1 MRKRIFW
8 IAFAVLALVLVALRL
23 TFFHTVRIEGSS
35 MEGSLM
41 SGDIVLVTALHGPP
55 ERFDIVECRFPGRS
69 GTYIKRVIGLPGER
83 VEVSGYSVTID
94 GKTLLEEYVSTPA
107 EDFSIELG
115 NNEYLVLGDNRAE
128 SYDSREEDMGTLR
141 QEDFIGRVQ
150 FVLWPLHRVK

>member
-69 GTYIKRVIGLPGER
+69 DTYIKRVIGLPGENISL
-83 VEVSGYSVTID
+83 SGYSLTID
-94 GKTLLEEYVSTPA
+94 GETRLESYLSSPA
-107 EDFSIELG
+107 EDFSIILG
-115 NNEYLVLGDNRAE
+115 EDEYLVLGDNRSE
-128 SYDSREEDMGTLR
+128 SYDSREEDMGLLGSK
-141 QEDFIGRVQ
+141 DFIGRVQ
-150 FVLWPLHRVK
+150 LVLYPFRIIE

>member
-1 MRKRIFW
+1 M
-8 IAFAVLALVLVALRL
+8 LALVLVALRL

-107 EDFSIELG
+107 EDFSIVLG
-115 NNEYLVLGDNRAE
+115 PDEYLVLGDNRAE